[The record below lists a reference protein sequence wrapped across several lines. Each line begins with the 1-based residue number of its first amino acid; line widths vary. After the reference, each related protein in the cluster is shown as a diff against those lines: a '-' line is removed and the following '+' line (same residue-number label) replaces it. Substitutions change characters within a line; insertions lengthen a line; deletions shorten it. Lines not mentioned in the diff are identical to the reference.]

1 MNATNLNEWKTR
13 LANPQQCEVAVREIV
28 ERLAA
33 TSLERL
39 EDLDEFDRIGQL
51 IAAARLAYPEATRV
65 R

>member
-13 LANPQQCEVAVREIV
+13 LANPQQREVAVREIV

-51 IAAARLAYPEATRV
+51 IAAARLAFPEATRGQ
-65 R
+65 